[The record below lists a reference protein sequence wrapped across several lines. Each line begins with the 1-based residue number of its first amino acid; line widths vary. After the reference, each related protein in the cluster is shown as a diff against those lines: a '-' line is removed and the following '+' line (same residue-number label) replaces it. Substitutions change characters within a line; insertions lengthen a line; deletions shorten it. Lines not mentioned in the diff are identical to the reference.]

1 MNQNAL
7 KTPLLEPNDQFTDRN
22 DARIN
27 DRAPVRSYIRRFW
40 APFSLGTLTLALTN
54 LFDILTPFALMKAID
69 AISQRE
75 PDALLRAIGLYLL
88 FMLGAVSFRHQWRIH
103 FGRFHHSVADDLRN
117 RLFRKY
123 TELGPR
129 FFEKNPTGE
138 LMSLMINDV
147 NTFRMGVGPGLLI
160 LMDGVFLI
168 VFIIP
173 FMLSI
178 SVDWTWK
185 TLILLPFIPFVIRFM
200 EDRIGKAS
208 RVNQDRL
215 AELSGYTQELV
226 SGIRVVKGFA
236 QESHR
241 QKRHRDYSDLYA
253 TSCNLV
259 AKYDAFF
266 EPALQIGVATG
277 SVILLAWGS
286 ADVLSGAVT
295 LGTFVAFHEYI
306 KRMIWP
312 MAALGS
318 GLSMLSQARSSYN
331 RMAEVFSAKPEVK
344 DDGQLT
350 VDSFDSLTFR
360 KLSFTYPDA
369 QLPALSDVSFQIRK
383 GDRVGIVGPV
393 GSGKSTLIQI
403 ICRIREAPVGSVFVN
418 EKDLRDYSVE
428 SWRSNMAVTL
438 QEPFLFTRTIQS
450 NLLFGQPEG
459 LLTTTHDRSIEVA
472 DAARIREE
480 IERLPKA
487 FHAWLGEKG
496 VNLSGG
502 QRQRMT
508 MARSLSRFSSA
519 DTVSGSNSSAP
530 ASILVLDDSLSAVDT
545 ATEKVLLGHLEEI
558 RKRDRLLTLIVV
570 SHRINAVQES
580 DLILV
585 LNNGR
590 IEAQGR
596 HDELIKH
603 SITYRTL
610 CMLQGLEVPQPMETE
625 SVTT

>member
-1 MNQNAL
+1 MNHNDL
-7 KTPLLEPNDQFTDRN
+7 KTPPLPLNDPINNQIN
-22 DARIN
+22 SQIN
-27 DRAPVRSYIRRFW
+27 DRTPVRSYIRRFW
-40 APFSLGTLTLALTN
+40 KPFSLGTLTLALTN

-69 AISQRE
+69 AITNRQ
-75 PDALLRAIGLYLL
+75 PDALLQAIGLYLL

-147 NTFRMGVGPGLLI
+147 NTFRMGIGPGLLI

-185 TLILLPFIPFVIRFM
+185 TLILIPFIPFVIRFM

-208 RVNQDRL
+208 RINQDRL

-236 QESHR
+236 QETHR
-241 QKRHRDYSDLYA
+241 QNRHRYFSDLYA
-253 TSCNLV
+253 SSCNLV

-286 ADVLSGAVT
+286 TDVLSGAVT

-331 RMAEVFSAKPEVK
+331 RMAEVFSAKPEVDSSAHLVV
-344 DDGQLT
+344 DDFQSMKIRNLT
-350 VDSFDSLTFR
+350 Y
-360 KLSFTYPDA
+360 TYPEA
-369 QLPALSDVSFQIRK
+369 TLPALSDVSFEVHK
-383 GDRVGIVGPV
+383 GQRIGIVGPV

-403 ICRIREAPVGSVFVN
+403 ICRIREAPVDSVFVN
-418 EKDLRDYSVE
+418 EKDICEYSVE
-428 SWRSNMAVTL
+428 SWRSHVAVTP
-438 QEPFLFTRTIQS
+438 QEPFLFARTIQS
-450 NLLFGQPEG
+450 NLLFGQNEG
-459 LLTTTHDRSIEVA
+459 LLTTTHERALEVA
-472 DAARIREE
+472 DAVRIRTE
-480 IERLPKA
+480 IERLPRA
-487 FHAWLGEKG
+487 FQAWLGEKG

-508 MARSLSRFSSA
+508 MARSLSRLSA
-519 DTVSGSNSSAP
+519 VTGDYQAP
-530 ASILVLDDSLSAVDT
+530 ASILILDDSLSAVDT
-545 ATEKVLLGHLEEI
+545 ATEHALLEGLEKA
-558 RKRDRLLTLIVV
+558 RKKERPLTLVVV
-570 SHRINAVQES
+570 SHRIKAVQES
-580 DLILV
+580 DRILV

-596 HDELIKH
+596 HEELLFT
-603 SITYRTL
+603 SDTYRTL
-610 CMLQGLEVPQPMETE
+610 CMLQGLEVPPTQAGL